1 MRPRLYI
8 RTLEKQGKPVAGSLR
23 IAMLSYHTCP
33 LATLGGKD
41 TGGMNVY
48 VRELTRQ
55 LGTDWGPRGCLYTLA
70 R

>member
-1 MRPRLYI
+1 M
-8 RTLEKQGKPVAGSLR
+8 LR

-41 TGGMNVY
+41 TGGMNV

-55 LGTDWGPRGCLYTLA
+55 LGKMGVHGCVHALSG
-70 R
+70 